1 MNKPRNIRPT
11 MLLLA
16 LIAAT
21 GTALAGDVML
31 YRQGEKPS
39 PQDVARMLRGEQ
51 AQSAD
56 EEEIAMPIRTRGIK
70 LLPDVQ
76 EPEAKAPRKEIERIA
91 RDPAPRQGAGEPTSF
106 ALQVQFPFNSAEIQ
120 PDMLEPLDAVA
131 EGIRLAGRQIGIVI
145 EGHTDASGSAEY
157 NLQLSRRR
165 AKPSR
170 TISCCVTGCRQAVS
184 ASSARA
190 NTIRWY
196 GTTRSLR
203 RTAACNSAPACK
215 ES

>member
-1 MNKPRNIRPT
+1 MSKPRNIRPT

-39 PQDVARMLRGEQ
+39 PQDVARMLRGEPAQ
-51 AQSAD
+51 AAD
-56 EEEIAMPIRTRGIK
+56 EEEIAVPIRTRGIK

-76 EPEAKAPRKEIERIA
+76 ETEAKPSRKEIERIA
-91 RDPAPRQGAGEPTSF
+91 RDPAPRQGQGEPTSF
-106 ALQVQFPFNSAEIQ
+106 ALQVQFPFNSAVIQ

-165 AKPSR
+165 AESVKNYLVLRHGLPAGSFR
-170 TISCCVTGCRQAVS
+170 VVGKGKYDPLVRENPFAPENRRVQF
-184 ASSARA
+184 RA
-190 NTIRWY
+190 
-196 GTTRSLR
+196 GV
-203 RTAACNSAPACK
+203 
-215 ES
+215 

>member
-39 PQDVARMLRGEQ
+39 PQEVARMLRGEP
-51 AQSAD
+51 AAAAIEED
-56 EEEIAMPIRTRGIK
+56 EPAAPIRTRGIK

-76 EPEAKAPRKEIERIA
+76 EAEAKPPRKEIERIA

-131 EGIRLAGRQIGIVI
+131 EGIRLAGRQISIVI

-165 AKPSR
+165 AESVKNYLVLRHGLPAGSFR
-170 TISCCVTGCRQAVS
+170 VVGKGKYDPLVRDNPFAPENRRVQF
-184 ASSARA
+184 RA
-190 NTIRWY
+190 
-196 GTTRSLR
+196 GV
-203 RTAACNSAPACK
+203 
-215 ES
+215 

>member
-1 MNKPRNIRPT
+1 MSKPRNIRPT

-39 PQDVARMLRGEQ
+39 PQDVARMLRGEPAQ
-51 AQSAD
+51 AAD
-56 EEEIAMPIRTRGIK
+56 EEEIAAPIRTRGIK

-76 EPEAKAPRKEIERIA
+76 EAEAKPPRKEIERIA
-91 RDPAPRQGAGEPTSF
+91 RDPAPRQGQGEPTSF

-165 AKPSR
+165 AESVKNYLVLRHGLPAGSFR
-170 TISCCVTGCRQAVS
+170 VVGKGKFDPLVRENPFAPENRRVQF
-184 ASSARA
+184 RA
-190 NTIRWY
+190 
-196 GTTRSLR
+196 GV
-203 RTAACNSAPACK
+203 
-215 ES
+215 

>member
-165 AKPSR
+165 AE
-170 TISCCVTGCRQAVS
+170 AVKNYLVLRHGLPAGS
-184 ASSARA
+184 FRVVGKGKYDPLVRDNPFAPENRRVQFRA
-190 NTIRWY
+190 
-196 GTTRSLR
+196 GV
-203 RTAACNSAPACK
+203 
-215 ES
+215 

>member
-39 PQDVARMLRGEQ
+39 PQDVARMLRGEP
-51 AQSAD
+51 ARSAD
-56 EEEIAMPIRTRGIK
+56 EEEIAAPIRTRGIK

-76 EPEAKAPRKEIERIA
+76 EAEAKPPRTEIERIA
-91 RDPAPRQGAGEPTSF
+91 RDPAPRQGQGEPTSF

-165 AKPSR
+165 AE
-170 TISCCVTGCRQAVS
+170 AVKNYLVLRHGLPAGS
-184 ASSARA
+184 FRVVGKGKYDPLVRDNPFAPENRRVQFRA
-190 NTIRWY
+190 
-196 GTTRSLR
+196 GV
-203 RTAACNSAPACK
+203 
-215 ES
+215 

>member
-1 MNKPRNIRPT
+1 MSKPRTMRPT

-39 PQDVARMLRGEQ
+39 PQDVARMLRGEP
-51 AQSAD
+51 APAAAD
-56 EEEIAMPIRTRGIK
+56 EEIAAPIRTRGIK
-70 LLPDVQ
+70 LLPDA
-76 EPEAKAPRKEIERIA
+76 PEAEAKPPRKEIERIA
-91 RDPAPRQGAGEPTSF
+91 RDPAPRQAAEPTAF

-120 PDMLEPLDAVA
+120 PEMFEPLDAVA

-145 EGHTDASGSAEY
+145 EGHTDATGSADY

-165 AKPSR
+165 AE
-170 TISCCVTGCRQAVS
+170 AVKNYLVLRHGLPAGS
-184 ASSARA
+184 FRVVGKGKYDPLVRDNPFAPENRRVQFRA
-190 NTIRWY
+190 
-196 GTTRSLR
+196 GV
-203 RTAACNSAPACK
+203 
-215 ES
+215 